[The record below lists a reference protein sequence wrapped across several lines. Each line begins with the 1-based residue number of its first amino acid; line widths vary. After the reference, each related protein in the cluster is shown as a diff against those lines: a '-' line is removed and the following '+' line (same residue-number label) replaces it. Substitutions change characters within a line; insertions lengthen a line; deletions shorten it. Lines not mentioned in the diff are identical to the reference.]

1 MPDHVNALPIIWGLG
16 ILMICMIP
24 GMLSGMING
33 IVNLR
38 ASLFHE
44 APETGIEVSPAAR
57 NWMMAIGIAV
67 IALGLFT
74 SL

>member
-1 MPDHVNALPIIWGLG
+1 
-16 ILMICMIP
+16 MICMIP

-44 APETGIEVSPAAR
+44 APETAIEVSPAAR